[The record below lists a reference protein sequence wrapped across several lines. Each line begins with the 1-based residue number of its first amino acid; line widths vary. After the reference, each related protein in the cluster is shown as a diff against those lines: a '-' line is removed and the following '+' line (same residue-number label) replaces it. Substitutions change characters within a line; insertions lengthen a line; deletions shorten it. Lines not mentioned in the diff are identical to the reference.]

1 MTENQV
7 KVSILNHLN
16 QNALNRLDRI
26 CSRIDLCKR
35 ELEEYEIEKSQILD
49 EIEETSEMIQNY
61 LSQTYTNN

>member
-35 ELEEYEIEKSQILD
+35 DGFNFIID
-49 EIEETSEMIQNY
+49 
-61 LSQTYTNN
+61 